1 MKKAIN
7 VENAVKPIGPYSH
20 AVEANGFIYLSGQ
33 GPLNPVTGCISS
45 VFEEQVK
52 QTFTNLETILKE
64 CGTDFVNV
72 VKVNVYLSDLSLFEK
87 FNVIYKM
94 YFPNAYPA
102 RTTIGANLMG
112 IMVEIDCVAA
122 R

>member
-52 QTFTNLETILKE
+52 QTFENLGTILKG
-64 CGTDFVNV
+64 CGIGFENV

-87 FNVIYKM
+87 FNVIYRT
-94 YFPNAYPA
+94 YFRDAYPA